1 LSPEHLNDCSCRDKG
16 FDSRWTVSEAPKKKD
31 GWEEVLIKGA
41 KGKKKANTSEKRGE
55 ATDFPQSLRGQT
67 AKF

>member
-1 LSPEHLNDCSCRDKG
+1 M
-16 FDSRWTVSEAPKKKD
+16 SEAPKKKD

-41 KGKKKANTSEKRGE
+41 KGKKKAKASEKRGE
-55 ATDFPQSLRGQT
+55 AIDFPQSLRGET